1 MEGGEE
7 DREIEKKEVKEEEMK
22 VEERP
27 RRRGG

>member
-1 MEGGEE
+1 MEGEE